1 MILNSTVFHL
11 IKWPGSEDQ
20 QQNVGNTCTN
30 SHGVINPRNY
40 DDTGDL
46 PSLEGEKKKNWSL
59 LWIRKIRLV
68 CEVLGLVSVFQP
80 IVSDVDVT

>member
-11 IKWPGSEDQ
+11 IKWAGSEDQ

-46 PSLEGEKKKNWSL
+46 PSLEGKKKRSL
-59 LWIRKIRLV
+59 FWIRKTRLV
-68 CEVLGLVSVFQP
+68 CKVLGLVSVFQP